1 MSCLTTH
8 PSPSTACLQRARTAG
23 GAPET
28 GAGVTYVRAATI
40 LLRIWVAFFSR
51 WQRYRCG
58 QVYERE
64 KLVRFRPGTVL
75 LYRMDTYHRG
85 TVVYPDGVRRV
96 HGVVWRRGDSDW
108 VHAGGAGMHAGYGSF
123 GLYAHLFPRISP
135 YQRSVVGFPMPGSDY
150 WTAETIAAVGERY
163 DGVDMTPYTQA
174 RL

>member
-1 MSCLTTH
+1 
-8 PSPSTACLQRARTAG
+8 
-23 GAPET
+23 
-28 GAGVTYVRAATI
+28 
-40 LLRIWVAFFSR
+40 
-51 WQRYRCG
+51 
-58 QVYERE
+58 
-64 KLVRFRPGTVL
+64 
-75 LYRMDTYHRG
+75 MDTYHRG

-135 YQRSVVGFPMPGSDY
+135 YQRSVVGFPMPGECNGRLGMIVVVATLTVGRLLRTGSDY